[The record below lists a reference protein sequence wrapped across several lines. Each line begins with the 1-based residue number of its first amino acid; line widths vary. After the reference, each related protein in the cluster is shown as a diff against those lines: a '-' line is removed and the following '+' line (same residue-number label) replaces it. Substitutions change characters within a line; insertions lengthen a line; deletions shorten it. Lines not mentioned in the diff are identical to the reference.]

1 MVVDAL
7 VSITDLEKTV
17 PLNRQKRS
25 TINAIIRFT
34 AVCSLGFGE
43 NSDIEPSIRSSIT
56 RAEPRLYDFFDEQS
70 FSSFNLEF
78 EHEPKIVTIEEEI
91 KSENEITDV
100 IGKLSKLWISLLFK
114 SHLRMMKP
122 GKAPWKKIKCEY
134 SNIFQEKIEAKYTRP
149 NETELQEIYT
159 KIDEDK
165 SKCQNLNQWTTWN
178 SVSDP
183 AENNGSDYETIHNH
197 ILYSLFP

>member
-1 MVVDAL
+1 MNFPSFQESFENDEARKGAL
-7 VSITDLEKTV
+7 K
-17 PLNRQKRS
+17 
-25 TINAIIRFT
+25 
-34 AVCSLGFGE
+34 
-43 NSDIEPSIRSSIT
+43 
-56 RAEPRLYDFFDEQS
+56 
-70 FSSFNLEF
+70 
-78 EHEPKIVTIEEEI
+78 
-91 KSENEITDV
+91 
-100 IGKLSKLWISLLFK
+100 KL
-114 SHLRMMKP
+114 
-122 GKAPWKKIKCEY
+122 KCEY